1 MQSTRKQQR
10 EFLLRA
16 STLLVLFLSVWWFL
30 LQTPALLVLYAGVK
44 IPFAFLRDAAVT
56 LEPTGEWTF
65 RAPVEDLSSN
75 VDGGDGGAR
84 MDSVDFTVPAR
95 DLLVF
100 TLGVPLYLALG
111 LSVPG
116 PRRIRPLLLGCAL
129 EAALG
134 ILSVVVFAE
143 VTAYNSLAQMR
154 AATSAL
160 EHWFLDLVWNLV
172 TGVLPY
178 AGPLVVAVWLHSE
191 LRRRIFAAS
200 VVTQKKL

>member
-1 MQSTRKQQR
+1 MQSARNQQR

-30 LQTPALLVLYAGVK
+30 LQAPALLALYAGVK

-56 LEPTGEWTF
+56 MEPTGEWTF
-65 RAPVEDLSSN
+65 RAPVQELPDN
-75 VDGGDGGAR
+75 VDGRTGAAR
-84 MDSVDFTVPAR
+84 IDSVDFTVPAR

-100 TLGVPLYLALG
+100 TLGVPLYLAVG

-116 PRRIRPLLLGCAL
+116 PRRIRPLLVGCAL

-134 ILSVVVFAE
+134 ILSVMVFAE
-143 VTAYNSLAQMR
+143 VTAYNSFAQMR

-160 EHWFLDLVWNLV
+160 EHWFLDLIWNLV

-178 AGPLVVAVWLHSE
+178 AGPLVTAVWLHPE
-191 LRRRIFAAS
+191 LRHRIFAAPLS
-200 VVTQKKL
+200 

>member
-1 MQSTRKQQR
+1 M
-10 EFLLRA
+10 
-16 STLLVLFLSVWWFL
+16 
-30 LQTPALLVLYAGVK
+30 TPPSPWSRQANGL
-44 IPFAFLRDAAVT
+44 
-56 LEPTGEWTF
+56 F

-143 VTAYNSLAQMR
+143 VTAYNSLAQVR

-160 EHWFLDLVWNLV
+160 EHWFLDLIWNLV